1 MKISPPPAKS
11 QRRPSGGFSLA
22 ELLTV
27 IAIIGIVSTVA
38 AVSWS
43 ANRGRMLTANA
54 ARTTKALLHQARM
67 SSIHQGVNHFFVFDP
82 SESRIEIFAD
92 TGTTVGEFDDS
103 DPRIGGTVLEGAVQL
118 RRPAIGRV
126 MHPLDRSVLSD
137 SWQMPLPD
145 SSARW
150 GSNLRG
156 LRITPTGVIESA
168 EATPQPIGVGAL
180 LLSDPQDNLTAV
192 AIRGREGMVRGYQLI
207 GCTGRLRRRVC
218 DWKEL

>member
-1 MKISPPPAKS
+1 MKISPPPAES
-11 QRRPSGGFSLA
+11 QRRTSGGFSLA

-27 IAIIGIVSTVA
+27 IAIIGLVSTVA

-82 SESRIEIFAD
+82 AESRIGIFAD

-103 DPRIGGTVLEGAVQL
+103 DPWIGGTILEGAVQL
-118 RRPAIGRV
+118 RRPSIGRV
-126 MHPLDRSVLSD
+126 MHPLDRSVLSN

-150 GSNLRG
+150 GADLRG

-180 LLSDPQDNLTAV
+180 LLSDPQNNLTAV
-192 AIRGREGMVRGYQLI
+192 AIRGREGLVRGYQLI
-207 GCTGRLRRRVC
+207 GCTGRRRQRTC
-218 DWKEL
+218 EWKEL